1 MKRKINELMKVNSG
15 NNFEETET
23 NEETDDCENDSESL
37 EDENIKEVLEED
49 GQVSNSLEDSRL
61 KESNKLPKKFGK
73 LSKEEL
79 FKPPSRSELNNL
91 KETEMLFHSNLFK
104 MQTEELLKEVK
115 VKPKWK
121 KKFEPWLHALKEYL
135 SHLKETP
142 EYELSDLSWL
152 RKKNVKVPL
161 VWEPQEVKGK
171 FCFLPPSNIR
181 IVGSYLLDL
190 VCRPSVTIDI
200 AVEIPKETLQHGDF
214 LNHRYCRKRA
224 LYLTILASELK
235 KTELVK
241 EVSFTYS
248 HGDPRKPC
256 LLITPMDKPFTVC
269 LLPHAPTEYFKPLRF
284 LPRKNNIRPSW
295 FFGTSST
302 LREDVP
308 TPHYNA
314 SVLRD
319 LKMVENLEYLYQK
332 LESSPGVRDAILM
345 LKVWL
350 HQRNL
355 DKIYGGFTRFIMTM
369 FVAYL
374 LKVRRVSPLMSSYQ
388 VLRTVLLSLS
398 QADWCS
404 QGITLC
410 NDVSDSQ
417 RCMEEFHSL
426 YEVVFLDSSGF
437 LNLCADMSKETF
449 QRVVH
454 EAELGLKI
462 LDSCELD
469 SFDAL
474 FMKPVPFRQKFDYYI
489 RLKEM
494 KELDKAVSHLTKYQ
508 ELLDRGFIPYSIM
521 PGIISLLR
529 EGLGKRIHFLDVQF
543 QLTETWTSEEDP
555 PYPNYNGEIII
566 GILMNQDN
574 AKDVLDKG
582 PTADSPE
589 AEAFREFWGHKSE
602 LRRFQDGSICEA
614 VLWPASSVAD
624 KRMIFELVAKFVLEK
639 HAGISAQ
646 FVEIIGGQLDH
657 LLTVPSFSL
666 PSDWPSYGTGE
677 EAASVVI
684 ESYNSLVKKLRSVEG
699 LPLSITSIQGIS
711 PVFRGCEVF
720 PPVPI
725 SYHAGNKITTQ
736 KGNCT
741 ILKGSVGMAPKW
753 IQPLKVVV
761 HMEGSGKWPDDI
773 QAIRQVK
780 AAFHIRL
787 AELLKRQFSLTAAPF
802 PEYVDI
808 FMDGYVFRIIIACH
822 KELILSRQVMTPE
835 GMVAVKHSEESQH
848 LERQTVLL
856 PKLTST
862 LQGLHA
868 QHSIFSASCRLAK
881 RWVNSQLLG
890 DHISEVCIELLVA
903 SLFLSPTPFT
913 VPGNHDWQT
922 SPLILNLNNE
932 FKKEDFTEIQNTFT
946 SQRATLPPMVIA
958 IPQDKVVSSWTRHS
972 PSFRILHRL
981 VILAKEALVTLEKQL
996 KEPSEMD
1003 IKVVF
1008 RPPLDLYDVIIHL
1021 RPLQIPKRHLGV
1033 DYQEGKFLSKCE
1045 PHKYTKE
1052 KKLPVV
1058 DYDPVVKYLEELNE
1072 SFEEF
1077 ALFFYDHFGG
1087 EFIGVLWKPFAF
1099 EPKPFKISHIGG
1111 RMIKGSTKD
1120 GEASIVPN
1128 VEAILEDFSI
1138 LGTGLVRCIETKTEK
1153 WMIE

>member
-1 MKRKINELMKVNSG
+1 MKRKRNEPMKIGSDND
-15 NNFEETET
+15 FEKAEK
-23 NEETDDCENDSESL
+23 NGETDASEDDSEYL
-37 EDENIKEVLEED
+37 EDEDVKEILEED
-49 GQVSNSLEDSRL
+49 GQVSNSLEDSRFE
-61 KESNKLPKKFGK
+61 ESTKPPKKLGK
-73 LSKEEL
+73 LSKDEL
-79 FKPPSRSELNNL
+79 FKPPSRDELNNL
-91 KETEMLFHSNLFK
+91 KEAETLFHSSLFK

-115 VKPKWK
+115 VKPKLK

-135 SHLKETP
+135 SHLKEEP
-142 EYELSDLSWL
+142 AYELSDLSWL
-152 RKKNVKVPL
+152 KKKNVKVPL
-161 VWEPQEVKGK
+161 VWEPQEAKGK

-190 VCRPSVTIDI
+190 VCRPNVTIDV
-200 AVEIPKETLQHGDF
+200 AVEIPKEMLQHGDF

-224 LYLTILASELK
+224 LYLAILASTLK
-235 KTELVK
+235 KSELVK

-248 HGDPRKPC
+248 HGDPRKPS

-269 LLPHAPTEYFKPLRF
+269 LLPHPPMEYFKLSRF
-284 LPRKNNIRPSW
+284 LPRKNNVRPSW
-295 FFGTSST
+295 FFGSSST

-332 LESSPGVRDAILM
+332 LGSSPGLCDAILM

-350 HQRNL
+350 HQRHL
-355 DKIYGGFTRFIMTM
+355 DKIHGGFSGFIMTM

-374 LKVRRVSPLMSSYQ
+374 LKVRRVSSLMSSYQ

-417 RCMEEFHSL
+417 RCIEEFHSL

-449 QRVVH
+449 QR
-454 EAELGLKI
+454 AE
-462 LDSCELD
+462 E
-469 SFDAL
+469 
-474 FMKPVPFRQKFDYYI
+474 
-489 RLKEM
+489 
-494 KELDKAVSHLTKYQ
+494 
-508 ELLDRGFIPYSIM
+508 
-521 PGIISLLR
+521 
-529 EGLGKRIHFLDVQF
+529 
-543 QLTETWTSEEDP
+543 
-555 PYPNYNGEIII
+555 
-566 GILMNQDN
+566 
-574 AKDVLDKG
+574 
-582 PTADSPE
+582 
-589 AEAFREFWGHKSE
+589 FREFWGHKSE
-602 LRRFQDGSICEA
+602 LRRFQDGGICEA
-614 VLWPASSVAD
+614 VLWPASSTAD
-624 KRMIFELVAKFVLEK
+624 RRMIFKLVAQFVLEK
-639 HAGISAQ
+639 HAGISPQ

-657 LLTVPSFSL
+657 LLTVPCSAL

-677 EAASVVI
+677 EATMAVI
-684 ESYNSLVKKLRSVEG
+684 QSYSSLMKKLRSVEG

-711 PVFRGCEVF
+711 PIFRGCEVF

-725 SYHAGNKITTQ
+725 SYRAGKKMTSHKQ
-736 KGNCT
+736 NCT
-741 ILKGSVGMAPKW
+741 ILKGNVGMAPSW
-753 IQPLKVVV
+753 VQPLKVVV
-761 HMEGSGKWPDDI
+761 HMEGSGKWPDDVH
-773 QAIRQVK
+773 AIRRVK

-787 AELLKRQFSLTAAPF
+787 AELLKKQFSLTTAPF

-835 GMVAVKHSEESQH
+835 GIVAVKDTEESQN

-881 RWVNSQLLG
+881 RWINSQLLG
-890 DHISEVCIELLVA
+890 DHISDVCIELLV
-903 SLFLSPTPFT
+903 SHLFLAPTPFT
-913 VPGNHDWQT
+913 VPGSPQVAFLRFLFLLSNHDWQT

-932 FKKEDFTEIQNTFT
+932 FKKKDFVEIQKTFT
-946 SQRATLPPMVIA
+946 SQRPTLPPMFIA
-958 IPQDKVVSSWTRHS
+958 IPQDKVVSTWTRHS
-972 PSFRILHRL
+972 PSTRILHRL
-981 VILAKEALVTLEKQL
+981 TILAKEALATLEKQL
-996 KEPSEMD
+996 KESSEMD
-1003 IKVVF
+1003 IRLIF

-1033 DYQEGKFLSKCE
+1033 DYQEGKILSKCE
-1045 PHKYTKE
+1045 PYKYSKDE
-1052 KKLPVV
+1052 KLPVV
-1058 DYDPVVKYLEELNE
+1058 DYDPEYK
-1072 SFEEF
+1072 EF

-1087 EFIGVLWKPFAF
+1087 EFVGVLWKPFAF

-1120 GEASIVPN
+1120 GEANIVPN
-1128 VEAILEDFSI
+1128 IEAILEDFSI

-1153 WMIE
+1153 WMID